1 MADEKESRLLV
12 RLLTIGYFANFI
24 FGIVGSLFPAE
35 SFWQMTCWQIGDSM
49 AIMASV
55 LASRQVGARGQ
66 NLAAAGFTMLAIAYG
81 VSFASSSINAVN
93 EEKMATVLLPLVP
106 AIFLISFCRLFPA
119 WLRYISLLIFIPFF
133 FMYLS
138 VIQGSYR
145 DDNLAN
151 ALAYTGIQ
159 FLGVCWAIF
168 IWKDFKKPKGL
179 K

>member
-1 MADEKESRLLV
+1 MADEREGKLLV
-12 RLLTIGYFANFI
+12 QLLAIGYFANFG
-24 FGIVGSLFPAE
+24 FGIVGSLFPSE

-66 NLAAAGFTMLAIAYG
+66 NLASSGFTMLAIAYG

-106 AIFLISFCRLFPA
+106 AIFLISFCKLFPA
-119 WLRYISLLIFIPFF
+119 WLRYSSLLVCIPFF
-133 FMYLS
+133 FMYLN
-138 VIQGSYR
+138 VINGTYR
-145 DDNLAN
+145 NDNLAN

-159 FLGVCWAIF
+159 LLGVFWAVF
-168 IWKDFKKPKGL
+168 IWKDFKKPKA
-179 K
+179 

>member
-1 MADEKESRLLV
+1 MADEKEGRLLV
-12 RLLTIGYFANFI
+12 KLLAIGYFANFI
-24 FGIVGSLFPAE
+24 FGIAGSFFPAE

-55 LASRQVGARGQ
+55 LASRQVGSRGQ

-81 VSFASSSINAVN
+81 VSFASSSLDAVN

-119 WLRYISLLIFIPFF
+119 WLRYISWLVFIPFF
-133 FMYLS
+133 FMYLN
-138 VIQGSYR
+138 VINGTYR
-145 DDNLAN
+145 NDNLAN

-159 FLGVCWAIF
+159 SLGVFWAVF
-168 IWKDFKKPKGL
+168 IWKDFNKPKA
-179 K
+179 

>member
-1 MADEKESRLLV
+1 MADERESRFLVKLLA
-12 RLLTIGYFANFI
+12 IGYFANFS
-24 FGIVGSLFPAE
+24 FGILGSFFPAE

-55 LASRQVGARGQ
+55 LASRQVGAHGQ

-81 VSFASSSINAVN
+81 VSFASSSLDAVN

-119 WLRYISLLIFIPFF
+119 WLRYISWLVFVPFF
-133 FMYLS
+133 FMYLN
-138 VIQGSYR
+138 VIQGTYR
-145 DDNLAN
+145 DDNVAN

-159 FLGVCWAIF
+159 LLGVFWAVF
-168 IWKDFKKPKGL
+168 IWKDFKKL
-179 K
+179 KA